1 MKQPF
6 HRRFFLDAFCERKR
20 PSTKREKSVYFPIY
34 PTPLP
39 YALVVN
45 TYPAVYGGSVNRLK
59 RKSTFIEMRST

>member
-6 HRRFFLDAFCERKR
+6 HRRFFLDAAAEREA
-20 PSTKREKSVYFPIY
+20 REKRLFSQY

-39 YALVVN
+39 YAPVVN
-45 TYPAVYGGSVNRLK
+45 KYPAVYRGSMNRVK